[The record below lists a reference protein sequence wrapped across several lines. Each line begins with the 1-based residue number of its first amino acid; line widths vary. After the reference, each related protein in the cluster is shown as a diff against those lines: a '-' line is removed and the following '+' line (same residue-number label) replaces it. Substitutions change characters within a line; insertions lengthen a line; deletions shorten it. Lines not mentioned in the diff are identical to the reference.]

1 MRAVRRRLQ
10 IFLVL
15 FLVVTASGTFGFMT
29 LENLSFS
36 EALYYNI
43 VTMSTVGYGD
53 IHPTKQAS
61 RLFAIFLIVMGPAT
75 LLGVIANITEMILLK
90 RETQGRI
97 RKVNMILGVFFSEV
111 GSRLLYV
118 FSSYN
123 RNIEEI
129 RENLLV
135 RSSWSEE
142 NFSAAHKALKRY
154 NLQVDIGLVD
164 LEILRNF
171 LNSKR
176 RFLISLLENP
186 VLIEHEGFSE
196 ALLAVFHLAD
206 ELDCRDDMSN
216 LPESDRNHLEG
227 DINRAYQKL
236 VEQWLVYLRHLN
248 GFIAILKQMTI
259 TAVSAIKV
267 HGISR

>member
-1 MRAVRRRLQ
+1 
-10 IFLVL
+10 
-15 FLVVTASGTFGFMT
+15 
-29 LENLSFS
+29 
-36 EALYYNI
+36 
-43 VTMSTVGYGD
+43 
-53 IHPTKQAS
+53 
-61 RLFAIFLIVMGPAT
+61 
-75 LLGVIANITEMILLK
+75 
-90 RETQGRI
+90 
-97 RKVNMILGVFFSEV
+97 MILGVFFSEV
-111 GSRLLYV
+111 GDKLLYV
-118 FSSYN
+118 FSSCN

-154 NLQVDIGLVD
+154 NLQVNKGLVD
-164 LEILRNF
+164 LEILRDF

-196 ALLAVFHLAD
+196 VLLGVFHLAD

-236 VEQWLVYLRHLN
+236 VEQWLVYLIHLKDQYPYL
-248 GFIAILKQMTI
+248 FSL
-259 TAVSAIKV
+259 AVRKNPFDAEASPLV
-267 HGISR
+267 LQ